1 MWRTLAALIGL
12 FSFATVLAEAM
23 TVGYLAYEG
32 RLSSERVSAILSGQP
47 LAGEIAAA
55 APEAAQPTADEAENQ
70 RTLQTLELNARADN
84 LQLLKDLLTKEADK
98 LSKDRAAYEKSR
110 HDFESELEQVRTRA
124 VDEATEQAR
133 LVVKSLAPRDAITY
147 LLALEEPDALRIV
160 KGLPER
166 TVAKILQEF
175 AAGTDEE
182 QQRGR
187 SLFEAI
193 AAAPAAREEAQRVCQ
208 VAPAMPEA
216 LRPEVVG

>member
-23 TVGYLAYEG
+23 AVGYLVYDG
-32 RLSSERVSAILSGQP
+32 RLTAERVSALFSAEP
-47 LAGEIAAA
+47 SAGEAV
-55 APEAAQPTADEAENQ
+55 APASEAPLRTSEEAEDH

-84 LQLLKDLLTKEADK
+84 LQLLKDLLTKEADR
-98 LSKDRAAYEKSR
+98 LSQDQAAYEKAR
-110 HDFESELEQVRTRA
+110 QDFEASLELVRTRA
-124 VDEATEQAR
+124 ADEATEQAR
-133 LVVKSLAPRDAITY
+133 LVVKSLTPRDAITY
-147 LLALEEPDALRIV
+147 LLALEETDALRIV

-193 AAAPAAREEAQRVCQ
+193 AAAQ
-208 VAPAMPEA
+208 PEA
-216 LRPEVVG
+216 TLTDAAKAALPPIAGAGSDG

>member
-1 MWRTLAALIGL
+1 MWRTLIALIGL
-12 FSFATVLAEAM
+12 FSFATILAEAI
-23 TVGYLAYEG
+23 TIGYLVYEG
-32 RLSSERVSAILSGQP
+32 RLSGDRVSAILSGEP
-47 LAGEIAAA
+47 LARDVASAALES
-55 APEAAQPTADEAENQ
+55 PRPTAEEAQSQ

-98 LSKDRAAYEKSR
+98 LSKDRSAYEKAR
-110 HDFESELEQVRTRA
+110 DDFETELELVRTRA
-124 VDEATEQAR
+124 TEEATEQAR

-147 LLALEEPDALRIV
+147 LLTLEEPDALRIV

-193 AAAPAAREEAQRVCQ
+193 AAAQPETTLTDAAKAALPPAT
-208 VAPAMPEA
+208 
-216 LRPEVVG
+216 GDGSDG

>member
-12 FSFATVLAEAM
+12 FSFATILAEAM
-23 TVGYLAYEG
+23 ALGYLAYDG
-32 RLSSERVSAILSGQP
+32 RLSGEKVSTILSGQP
-47 LAGEIAAA
+47 LADEATAAK
-55 APEAAQPTADEAENQ
+55 PEAPQPTAEEIENR

-84 LQLLKDLLTKEADK
+84 LQLLKDLLTKEADQ
-98 LSKDRAAYEKSR
+98 LSKDRAAYEKAR
-110 HDFESELEQVRTRA
+110 QEFEAELELVRTRA
-124 VDEATEQAR
+124 ADEATEQAR

-147 LLALEEPDALRIV
+147 LLALDESDALRIV

-193 AAAPAAREEAQRVCQ
+193 AAAQ
-208 VAPAMPEA
+208 PEA
-216 LRPEVVG
+216 TLTDAAKAALPPTVGEGSDG

>member
-12 FSFATVLAEAM
+12 FSFATILAEAM
-23 TVGYLAYEG
+23 TVGYLVYEG
-32 RLSSERVSAILSGQP
+32 RLSSDRVGAILSGEP
-47 LAGEIAAA
+47 LASEVASA
-55 APEAAQPTADEAENQ
+55 APAAPVPTAEEAANK

-98 LSKDRAAYEKSR
+98 LSKDRAAYEQAR
-110 HDFESELEQVRTRA
+110 QDFEAELELVRTRA
-124 VDEATEQAR
+124 ADEATEQAR

-147 LLALEEPDALRIV
+147 LLALEESDALRIV

-193 AAAPAAREEAQRVCQ
+193 AAAQ
-208 VAPAMPEA
+208 PEA
-216 LRPEVVG
+216 SLTDAAKAALPPNAGEGTDG